1 MLNYCISC
9 PAGFYYFKCGLKR
22 SAGGMKDACRTE
34 SYFTKRS
41 NMMVTKTKASS
52 KLAENAR
59 NRTGPSGRALASER
73 REIAV
78 QFKNIK
84 NGLAREFGTA
94 LGGHGQLLASALNE
108 AEALAWQTGYPHLFF
123 PVLAEEKAV
132 AVNRWAARQR
142 RVQQASREMAL
153 AV

>member
-1 MLNYCISC
+1 
-9 PAGFYYFKCGLKR
+9 
-22 SAGGMKDACRTE
+22 MKANNR
-34 SYFTKRS
+34 
-41 NMMVTKTKASS
+41 KASS
-52 KLAENAR
+52 KLTETAR
-59 NRTGPSGRALASER
+59 NRAERTARAAASER

-78 QFKNIK
+78 QFTNIK

-94 LGGHGQLLASALNE
+94 LGGHGQLLKSALNE

-142 RVQQASREMAL
+142 RVREASREMAL

>member
-1 MLNYCISC
+1 M
-9 PAGFYYFKCGLKR
+9 R
-22 SAGGMKDACRTE
+22 MKDE
-34 SYFTKRS
+34 GYFTKRS
-41 NMMVTKTKASS
+41 NMKVNNTTASS
-52 KLAENAR
+52 KLADAAR
-59 NRTGPSGRALASER
+59 NRARRSARALASER

-94 LGGHGQLLASALNE
+94 LGGHGQLLNSALNE

-142 RVQQASREMAL
+142 RVRQASREIAL